1 MEEDWKNNLV
11 TDSKGNV
18 SKTISNLRM
27 IFTHDEN
34 LRQIRFDTFCQDDI
48 SFSPLFRN
56 VNGNKVD
63 EESVGKIQDYLEQN
77 YDFCLLYTSPSP
89 RD

>member
-1 MEEDWKNNLV
+1 MWNWLWNLPKKQVALHLSESSMEEDWKDNLS
-11 TDSKGNV
+11 TDAKGNTL
-18 SKTISNLRM
+18 KTISNLRM

-56 VNGNKVD
+56 VNGNKV
-63 EESVGKIQDYLEQN
+63 KN
-77 YDFCLLYTSPSP
+77 P
-89 RD
+89 

>member
-27 IFTHDEN
+27 IFTHDED

-48 SFSPLFRN
+48 SF
-56 VNGNKVD
+56 
-63 EESVGKIQDYLEQN
+63 
-77 YDFCLLYTSPSP
+77 
-89 RD
+89 